1 MPELP
6 EVETIVKDLK
16 ELIVN
21 KDITEIIALDK
32 QLANFNEARRQSLII
47 GQKILDVSRRGKHIA
62 IKLTNIYYLL
72 LSELYY

>member
-21 KDITEIIALDK
+21 KDIKEIIALDK
-32 QLANFNEARRQSLII
+32 QFTSFNEARRQSLII
-47 GQKILDVSRRGKHIA
+47 GQKIEI
-62 IKLTNIYYLL
+62 
-72 LSELYY
+72 